1 MSPSDPSPAESS
13 KAAQYSRRGFLAL
26 SAGTLASCAG
36 GPQGTGSS
44 SHIDPRTNR
53 VIPHNPDMRISTNFP
68 RYNQDMT
75 HRKCLVSGKF
85 IAMTF
90 DDGPHPT
97 NTPRLLNILRERNIK
112 ATFYVIGQSIAAHPN
127 VLRQTV
133 NEGHEIGNH
142 TQTHRLLTQ
151 LGDDAL
157 RWEIQQ
163 CDRAIQAAAPCTV
176 RTMRP
181 PYGALSQRQ
190 RAILYHEFGY
200 PTILWSVDPMDWKK
214 PGPSVVA
221 NRIIRNTTPGA
232 IVLAHDLHAST
243 VSAMPAA
250 LDELLYQGYKFVTVS
265 QLLSLQAEQARKPVV
280 PQPPVEPF
288 SDPFAQ
294 PSANS

>member
-1 MSPSDPSPAESS
+1 MSPSHPSQPEPN
-13 KAAQYSRRGFLAL
+13 KVAQYSRRGFLAL

-36 GPQGTGSS
+36 GHHGASTGS
-44 SHIDPRTNR
+44 HVDPRTNR
-53 VIPHNPDMRISTNFP
+53 VIPHNPDMRISSNFP
-68 RYNQDMT
+68 RYNTDMT
-75 HRKCLVSGKF
+75 HRRCLVSGKY

-90 DDGPHPT
+90 DDGPHPA
-97 NTPRLLNILRERNIK
+97 NTPRLLGILRERNIK
-112 ATFYVIGQSIAAHPN
+112 ATFYVIGQSISAHPG

-151 LGDDAL
+151 LDDDAL
-157 RWEIQQ
+157 RWEIEQS
-163 CDRAIQAAAPCTV
+163 DRAIQSAAPCTV

-190 RAILYHEFGY
+190 RAIIYNEFGY
-200 PTILWSVDPMDWKK
+200 PTILWSVDPLDWKK

-221 NRIIRNTTPGA
+221 SRIIRNTNPGA
-232 IVLAHDLHAST
+232 IVLAHDLHAAT
-243 VSAMPAA
+243 VSAMPMA

-280 PQPPVEPF
+280 PQPPV
-288 SDPFAQ
+288 DPFAD
-294 PSANS
+294 PFANS